1 MPEAVV
7 CPRLNGEGFLL
18 FLAHYCLLLVYVSYP
33 HYKLPLTRPLRRS
46 FSLLMVNLTQNSVRF
61 FYIMGA
67 AILDDV
73 TVMVAD
79 DRSRGYI
86 AVCEEKKT
94 YGAYGVMERRFIDYY
109 LYQWRISRYGTKFY
123 RLLRISVADIALWNE
138 CL

>member
-1 MPEAVV
+1 
-7 CPRLNGEGFLL
+7 
-18 FLAHYCLLLVYVSYP
+18 
-33 HYKLPLTRPLRRS
+33 
-46 FSLLMVNLTQNSVRF
+46 
-61 FYIMGA
+61 MGA

-109 LYQWRISRYGTKFY
+109 LYQWRI
-123 RLLRISVADIALWNE
+123 LLLLLVVVIVVVVVVVLVVVVVVVEVVVVVVVVVVVLIVF
-138 CL
+138 C